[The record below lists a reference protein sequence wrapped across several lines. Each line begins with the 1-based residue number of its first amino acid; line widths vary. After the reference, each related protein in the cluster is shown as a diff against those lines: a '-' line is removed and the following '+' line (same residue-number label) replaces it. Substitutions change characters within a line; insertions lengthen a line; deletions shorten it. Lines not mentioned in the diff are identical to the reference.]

1 MVFAS
6 KLKFR
11 ASFSSSK
18 NAGKFKNQ
26 EGEEERKASQL
37 AENSNQEDTASG
49 VRKKFPEEDEDDF
62 FPVGF
67 TAMDKLAQAVRWC
80 PASDA
85 ELRETEKRLLSY
97 VR

>member
-11 ASFSSSK
+11 ASFSSSRK
-18 NAGKFKNQ
+18 HKSQ
-26 EGEEERKASQL
+26 EEEEERKASQL
-37 AENSNQEDTASG
+37 AENLNQEDTAS
-49 VRKKFPEEDEDDF
+49 VVSNKFPEEDEDAF

-67 TAMDKLAQAVRWC
+67 TAMDKLAQTVRWC

-85 ELRETEKRLLSY
+85 ELKETEKRLLSY